1 MSKVFITDYV
11 NCPTVEKKILG
22 ANLSSKFTSNLEVL
36 LVWDK
41 IIDKTIIDSLPK
53 LKAIIRY
60 GAGYDNI
67 DINYASKKIFV
78 CNVPDYGI
86 DEVSDTTLAMILNIS
101 RGISEYNSSL
111 LSNLYRNWHGTYKKK
126 IKRSSNITL
135 GIVVSY
141 RLQNIY
147 DELRAHILLKDNIQY
162 HRVFWFIFLCLKSHN
177 INLIYKMFYRILQY
191 KISKR

>member
-67 DINYASKKIFV
+67 DINYASKKKYLFV
-78 CNVPDYGI
+78 MFPIMESMKLV
-86 DEVSDTTLAMILNIS
+86 
-101 RGISEYNSSL
+101 
-111 LSNLYRNWHGTYKKK
+111 
-126 IKRSSNITL
+126 
-135 GIVVSY
+135 
-141 RLQNIY
+141 
-147 DELRAHILLKDNIQY
+147 IQ
-162 HRVFWFIFLCLKSHN
+162 H
-177 INLIYKMFYRILQY
+177 
-191 KISKR
+191 